1 MGKLQDTIDKAVA
14 AGARDV
20 VIESIRSKPDAT
32 LAEVL
37 DLLRGKYG
45 GVAKT
50 ITIGE
55 LIDVA
60 GGANGRSVTPEGEV
74 NTRTPTGRRRYD
86 QAVLQVLKVSPT
98 PLSAPQIRSRVGGT
112 PLQTRTA
119 LNRLIESGKVGWT
132 GKARGTRY
140 TPA

>member
-1 MGKLQDTIDKAVA
+1 MGKLQDSIDQAVA

-20 VIESIRSKPDAT
+20 VIDSIRSNPAAT

-37 DLLRGKYG
+37 DLLKGKYG
-45 GVAKT
+45 GIAKT

-55 LIDVA
+55 LMEVA
-60 GGANGRSVTPEGEV
+60 GGANGRSPTPQGDV
-74 NTRTPTGRRRYD
+74 NTRTPSGRRRYD
-86 QAVLQVLKVSPT
+86 QAVLHVLKVAST
-98 PLSAPQIRSRVGGT
+98 PLSAPQIRDRVGGT

-119 LNRLIESGKVGWT
+119 LNRLIENGKVQWT

-140 TPA
+140 VLS